1 MDLWRKILLKGGANG
16 SQILKI
22 SYMTWTSCDF
32 EQFGYI
38 LSNWENGRGRCNL
51 KIADIWQ
58 GEAGHKTVFE
68 KIVMSVMFQCSSTS
82 NKYFYCSVCQW
93 ILRLPSWNFH
103 FGIGATIQT
112 IVTIVHRESGP
123 RFSQPAHSLSE
134 AKTNLKPGQGKSWL
148 LVHTEL

>member
-1 MDLWRKILLKGGANG
+1 MKLNRNILFYLFNLWPCVKNYNNYKFIFV
-16 SQILKI
+16 Q
-22 SYMTWTSCDF
+22 
-32 EQFGYI
+32 
-38 LSNWENGRGRCNL
+38 
-51 KIADIWQ
+51 
-58 GEAGHKTVFE
+58 AGHKTVFE